1 MEYKLTHT
9 CIKVMDLEKSLKFYS
24 EALGFHELRRM
35 EFPEHGFTIVFIGDK
50 NGYNQLEL
58 TYHHDNK
65 HEPYDLGNG
74 LSHIGVLTDDL
85 RGSWERHK
93 EMGYNVSDIMG
104 LPGRPPK
111 FYFIKDPDGYEIEI
125 VGTN

>member
-50 NGYNQLEL
+50 NG
-58 TYHHDNK
+58 
-65 HEPYDLGNG
+65 
-74 LSHIGVLTDDL
+74 LTDDL